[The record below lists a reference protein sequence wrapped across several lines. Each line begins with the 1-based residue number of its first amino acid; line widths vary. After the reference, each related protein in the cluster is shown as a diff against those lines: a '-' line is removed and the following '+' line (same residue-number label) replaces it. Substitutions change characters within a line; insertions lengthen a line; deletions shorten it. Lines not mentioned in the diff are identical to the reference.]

1 MLILGKEG
9 TTMINK
15 LRLTIK
21 SPKTLIAATLFS
33 IFSSTVVYANDS
45 CNADLEAG
53 LTINKSKIEFFES
66 KNKTNVL
73 YRIDSQNNLIVGGKS
88 IALNTEQT
96 VLIKQY
102 SARIQAIVPKV
113 RSVATE
119 SIELA
124 LEGVNLTFNELL
136 GEGNKVSADLT
147 KELSSIRDEVLN
159 KFTIENGITIGEDGL
174 EDEKLLGKEFEQR
187 IESAVEKAVVSSMGT
202 LLVTLGQEIMFS
214 GGDTNTLEERMESF
228 GDNIE
233 REMETRSKTIEQKAD
248 SLCFAIIEIDQ
259 LEEQLK
265 SSIAP
270 LADIN
275 VLTVKRINVNEA
287 KDKRLM

>member
-1 MLILGKEG
+1 M
-9 TTMINK
+9 
-15 LRLTIK
+15 
-21 SPKTLIAATLFS
+21 
-33 IFSSTVVYANDS
+33 
-45 CNADLEAG
+45 
-53 LTINKSKIEFFES
+53 
-66 KNKTNVL
+66 
-73 YRIDSQNNLIVGGKS
+73 
-88 IALNTEQT
+88 
-96 VLIKQY
+96 
-102 SARIQAIVPKV
+102 

-202 LLVTLGQEIMFS
+202 LLITLEQEIMFS

-248 SLCFAIIEIDQ
+248 SLCFAI
-259 LEEQLK
+259 K
-265 SSIAP
+265 S
-270 LADIN
+270 IN
-275 VLTVKRINVNEA
+275 KIISYW
-287 KDKRLM
+287 